1 MKKYLPYR
9 ALILARKE
17 LYQYMHAPAFYGAAV
32 FFLLFCSVWLFFFGN
47 YFAADQANLRP
58 YFAAF
63 PIVYI
68 LVIPVITMKSWA
80 EERKTGTAELL
91 LTMPFTEWDL
101 VLGKFFSLLT
111 VITVMLILTLP
122 VPLTLLPLGR
132 FDGGMIFS
140 EYLGAFLLG
149 ASATALGLLLSSLS
163 KNQAGSFLG
172 SAVVLMAVMLV
183 SQFTLSLDL
192 PQWLAGGIN
201 FFSLAFHF
209 ESFSRGIVDSR
220 DLAFFALITALC
232 LFANTRVILFRKWK

>member
-9 ALILARKE
+9 AVILARKE
-17 LYQYMHAPAFYGAAV
+17 LYQYLHAPAFYGAAV
-32 FFLLFCSVWLFFFGN
+32 FFLLFCSVWLF
-47 YFAADQANLRP
+47 YFQRYFSLDTATLRP
-58 YFAAF
+58 YFGVF
-63 PIVYI
+63 PIAYI

-80 EERKTGTAELL
+80 EERKTGTAEIL

-101 VLGKFFSLLT
+101 VLGKFFSLLA
-111 VITVMLILTLP
+111 VLFMMLVLTIPL
-122 VPLTLLPLGR
+122 PLTLTRLGS
-132 FDGGMIFS
+132 FDAGMIFC

-183 SQFTLSLDL
+183 NQLVFSLNL
-192 PQWLAGGIN
+192 PQWLAQGIN

-209 ESFSRGIVDSR
+209 ESFSKGLIDTR
-220 DLAFFALITALC
+220 DLAFFVLSTALF
-232 LFANTRVILFRKWK
+232 LFINTRVILFRKWR